1 MNENP
6 LNLTDEQI
14 TAVLD
19 LRSKD
24 LDRATIR
31 EDALAELVRLGI
43 VDRRKDGTIDFT
55 DAGEKIHDAL
65 VRQAA

>member
-19 LRSKD
+19 LGSKD
-24 LDRATIR
+24 LDPAAIR
-31 EDALAELVRLGI
+31 EDVLADLVQLGV
-43 VDRRKDGTIDFT
+43 VDRRTDGTIDFT
-55 DAGEKIHDAL
+55 DVGEQIYDAL
-65 VRQAA
+65 FRQAA

>member
-19 LRSKD
+19 LGSKD
-24 LDRATIR
+24 LDPATIP
-31 EDALAELVRLGI
+31 EDAFAELVRLGI
-43 VDRRKDGTIDFT
+43 VERRSDGTIDFT
-55 DAGEKIHDAL
+55 DLGEKIHDAL
-65 VRQAA
+65 LRPAA